1 LRENSS
7 AISRILIVS
16 DDLIITSEQQ
26 FAPLLRHRA
35 LIGAQLGIVFEQRLI
50 DDVLSLQTLG
60 ASKYAAAIVKLD
72 YRTPAFEAID
82 KVARLRSKLPPSA
95 KLIYFD
101 GDDDVCVQWTGL
113 LELVDLYVKKSVFS
127 NPEQYRKRFVGKTN
141 LTDYVAGVNGRSF
154 ADNIHPHS
162 GPVPDSQLS
171 KIVPGYSIALDDI
184 IFDLYRNSSPASPAE
199 KTVDVV
205 CRASATPDNWI
216 YPLRGTVGEALM
228 PLVKAGYNVLLPGQ
242 RVTPDVYYQEMRS
255 SRICVS
261 PFGYGELCWRDFEA
275 VLCGCLLVK
284 PDVSHL
290 RTEPDIFIPGET
302 YVPIRWDFSDL
313 AEVCARYL
321 ADGEARNRIAA
332 RAYQVLSDYYRR
344 SGFLDCFRKLLA
356 QAGVA
361 AATGEKAATLEE
373 VNS

>member
-1 LRENSS
+1 
-7 AISRILIVS
+7 
-16 DDLIITSEQQ
+16 
-26 FAPLLRHRA
+26 
-35 LIGAQLGIVFEQRLI
+35 
-50 DDVLSLQTLG
+50 
-60 ASKYAAAIVKLD
+60 
-72 YRTPAFEAID
+72 
-82 KVARLRSKLPPSA
+82 
-95 KLIYFD
+95 
-101 GDDDVCVQWTGL
+101 
-113 LELVDLYVKKSVFS
+113 
-127 NPEQYRKRFVGKTN
+127 
-141 LTDYVAGVNGRSF
+141 
-154 ADNIHPHS
+154 
-162 GPVPDSQLS
+162 
-171 KIVPGYSIALDDI
+171 
-184 IFDLYRNSSPASPAE
+184 
-199 KTVDVV
+199 
-205 CRASATPDNWI
+205 
-216 YPLRGTVGEALM
+216 M